1 MIAWDSRKAATTHRG
16 AGYPAMAQSS
26 PHSGPTPRR
35 AEERDI
41 GHPTREPLK
50 ILLLE
55 DDPHDEIIMRHCLKQ
70 SRHFDCDITSCNEV
84 AAARH
89 LLATSLFDVL
99 VLDFWVNAEDSLSLL
114 GRDAEAPTLPPSV
127 VVSSLDMTDI
137 QARSL
142 SAGALAYLHKN
153 DVSASALDAT
163 LRTLLH
169 TRSREN
175 LLRQALES
183 RSNAAEKLRDD
194 ATGMAKQVIST
205 LNAVTG
211 LAETLSL
218 LAKTD
223 KRRASTGTYSAL
235 IRDSSDKLIN
245 TLQQHLSG
253 GIRPE
258 LFHNLRYRKACVID
272 IVESAVQFMEARCE
286 AKHQDIDIVATVDR
300 LEADFDP
307 YAMRQALV
315 NLIDNAHK
323 FSPAGAPIRVTVD
336 DEADA
341 IRITVVD
348 QGVGMSEDTL
358 RQIHALPLG
367 VEEPEGGL
375 QVVRNLMA
383 MHGGACEIESFPAW
397 GTSVVLTLPRRRP
410 TLN

>member
-1 MIAWDSRKAATTHRG
+1 
-16 AGYPAMAQSS
+16 MAQSS
-26 PHSGPTPRR
+26 PHTGPTPQR
-35 AEERDI
+35 AEERHV
-41 GHPTREPLK
+41 GHPTRDPLK

-70 SRHFDCDITSCNEV
+70 SRHFDCDITSCDQV
-84 AAARH
+84 AEARH
-89 LLATSLFDVL
+89 LLATSLFDVM
-99 VLDFWVNAEDSLSLL
+99 VLDFWVHAEDSLSLL
-114 GRDAEAPTLPPSV
+114 ARAAELPSMPPSI

-137 QARSL
+137 QAQSL

-169 TRSREN
+169 TKSRES

-183 RSNAAEKLRDD
+183 RSNVADKLRDD
-194 ATGMAKQVIST
+194 ATGMANQMIST

-218 LAKTD
+218 LAKADD
-223 KRRASTGTYSAL
+223 KRVSPGTYSAL

-253 GIRPE
+253 AIRPE
-258 LFHNLRYRKACVID
+258 RFLNLLYRKACVID
-272 IVESAVQFMEARCE
+272 VVEGAVHFMEPQCG

-300 LEADFDP
+300 LEAEFDP
-307 YAMRQALV
+307 NALRQALV
-315 NLIDNAHK
+315 NLLGNAHK

-336 DEADA
+336 DEAGA
-341 IRITVVD
+341 IRISVVD
-348 QGVGMSEDTL
+348 QGVGMSEDML
-358 RQIHALPLG
+358 QHIFAPPLG
-367 VEEPEGGL
+367 VDEPEGGL
-375 QVVRNLMA
+375 QVVRNILA
-383 MHGGACEIESFPAW
+383 MHGGSCEIESFPAW
-397 GTSVVLTLPRRRP
+397 GTTVVLTLPRRRP

>member
-1 MIAWDSRKAATTHRG
+1 
-16 AGYPAMAQSS
+16 MAQSS
-26 PHSGPTPRR
+26 PHTAPSPRR
-35 AEERDI
+35 AEER
-41 GHPTREPLK
+41 GFGPTTREPLK

-55 DDPHDEIIMRHCLKQ
+55 DDPNDEIIIRHCLKQ
-70 SRHFDCDITSCNEV
+70 SRHFDCDVTSCNQI
-84 AAARH
+84 ADARH

-114 GRDAEAPTLPPSV
+114 ARGADAPALPPSV

-137 QARSL
+137 QAQSL

-175 LLRQALES
+175 QLRQALES
-183 RSNAAEKLRDD
+183 RSNAAEKARDE

-218 LAKTD
+218 LARSD
-223 KRRASTGTYSAL
+223 KSRDKTGTYTAL

-245 TLQQHLSG
+245 SLQQRISG
-253 GIRPE
+253 GTQPE
-258 LFHNLRYRKACVID
+258 LFHNLRYGKACVID
-272 IVESAVQFMEARCE
+272 IVESAVHFMEARCE

-300 LEADFDP
+300 LEAEFDP
-307 YAMRQALV
+307 QALRQALV
-315 NLIDNAHK
+315 DLIDNAHK

-336 DEADA
+336 DEAEA

-348 QGVGMSEDTL
+348 QGVGMQDDAL
-358 RQIHALPLG
+358 QQIFALPLG
-367 VEEPEGGL
+367 VDAPEGGL
-375 QVVRNLMA
+375 QVARNIMA
-383 MHGGACEIESFPAW
+383 MHGGTCEVESFPAW
-397 GTSVVLTLPRRRP
+397 GTTVVLTLPRRRP